1 MTTASRER
9 DQFKFQPPISTARQL
24 WQLAGCDK
32 AAYKALLTEMLDTM
46 HRVMRD
52 SGADTPTE
60 ALLMLGANSI
70 TPRMTATQIEQQLEI
85 LETSQDDF
93 EGW

>member
-1 MTTASRER
+1 
-9 DQFKFQPPISTARQL
+9 
-24 WQLAGCDK
+24 
-32 AAYKALLTEMLDTM
+32 
-46 HRVMRD
+46 
-52 SGADTPTE
+52 
-60 ALLMLGANSI
+60 MLGANSI